1 MTFRE
6 ILEFRRST
14 RIYDGT
20 PVPNEIIQSAVDD
33 AILAPNSSNLQLWE
47 FYHVIDSEKKK
58 ALIEACLGQSAART
72 APNFMVIVTRRDK
85 WRDRC
90 KSNLE
95 AIKKGD
101 RAMSQTGIDYYSK
114 LLPFIYTD
122 FFGIFGVFKKILM
135 TLIGWKKPIYKE
147 VSANDIRVTAHKS
160 VGLGAQTFMLSM
172 ASKGYDTCPM
182 EGFDSK
188 RVRKI
193 LNLPKKA
200 EINMVISCGKRK
212 PEGIFGERYR
222 LPLEDVYFEV

>member
-33 AILAPNSSNLQLWE
+33 ATLAPNSSNLQLWE
-47 FYHVIDSEKKK
+47 FYHVVNSKKKK
-58 ALIEACLGQSAART
+58 ALIEACLDQSAAKT
-72 APNFMVIVTRRDK
+72 APNFVVIVTRRDK
-85 WRDRC
+85 WKDRC
-90 KSNLE
+90 KTNLE
-95 AIKKGD
+95 AVKKAE
-101 RAMSQTGIDYYSK
+101 RPSQTGIDYYSK

-122 FFGIFGVFKKILM
+122 FFGILGFFKKILV
-135 TLIGWKKPIYKE
+135 TIIGWKKPMYKE
-147 VSANDIRVTAHKS
+147 VSATDIRVTAHKS

-193 LNLPKKA
+193 LNLPRKA

-212 PEGIFGERYR
+212 PEGIWGERFR
-222 LPLEDVYFEV
+222 LPLEDVFFEV